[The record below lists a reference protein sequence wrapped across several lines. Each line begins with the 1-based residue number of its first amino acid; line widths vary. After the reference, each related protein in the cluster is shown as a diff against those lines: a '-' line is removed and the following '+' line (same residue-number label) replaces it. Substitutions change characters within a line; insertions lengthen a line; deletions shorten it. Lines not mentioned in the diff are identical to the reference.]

1 MLALAPENITVHT
14 LSRKRGSNLT
24 AQDAPLPGGDAVGE
38 MLDFAG
44 TVLPRAGYAPYYLY
58 RQKFMSGGFENVG
71 WTRPGQE
78 NLYNICIMEELC
90 SILAMGGGASTKL
103 VRPNGGRLERHIDPK
118 YPTEYIANIDRIC
131 AAKAELE
138 AFFK

>member
-1 MLALAPENITVHT
+1 
-14 LSRKRGSNLT
+14 
-24 AQDAPLPGGDAVGE
+24 

-44 TVLPRAGYAPYYLY
+44 ERLSAAGYSPYYLY

-103 VRPNGGRLERHIDPK
+103 VRPGGKLERHIDPK

-131 AAKAELE
+131 AAKAKLE
-138 AFFK
+138 AFFL